1 MATRRSRRVLPRLAA
16 RDFTSRA
23 GLMWPPRSLDVARI
37 LAAAGRPRPRILDHG
52 AGSGLLAALLAPH
65 AEVIAF
71 DPEPSP
77 HAGRFH
83 PVTLEAPD
91 EPFDLVV
98 SSWMEA
104 GLDLRADVA
113 RRAPRI
119 VSIFDAEGGC
129 GVKGNLDYSG
139 FGLVEAT
146 RWTGPSFED
155 VEEALA
161 RRGRGMETRERNVF
175 AVWTRPVEAAT
186 TAARVAA
193 ATGGAPFP
201 WEPEL
206 AEIGFRRLSA

>member
-1 MATRRSRRVLPRLAA
+1 
-16 RDFTSRA
+16 
-23 GLMWPPRSLDVARI
+23 MWPPRSLDVARI
-37 LAAAGRPRPRILDHG
+37 LAAVGRPRPRILDHG

-65 AEVIAF
+65 AEVFAF
-71 DPEPSP
+71 DPAPSP

-83 PVTLEAPD
+83 PVTREEPEA
-91 EPFDLVV
+91 PFDLVV

-113 RRAPRI
+113 RRAPTI

-129 GVKGNLDYSG
+129 GVKGDLDYSSFG
-139 FGLVEAT
+139 FVEAA

-161 RRGRGMETRERNVF
+161 RRGRGMVPRERNVF
-175 AVWTRPVEAAT
+175 AVWTRPPEAAA

-193 ATGGAPFP
+193 ATAGAPLA
-201 WEPEL
+201 WEREL
-206 AEIGFRRLSA
+206 EDLGFRRLSA